1 MDKAKLLIPT
11 KDLQITYYVHFKS
24 ILLCTEKKKSV
35 KKEISFMERKKKK
48 RTNPVFKHCWHLTS
62 LTTSATRRSR
72 ESSAK
77 NQAKNTISR

>member
-48 RTNPVFKHCWHLTS
+48 KEPTLYS
-62 LTTSATRRSR
+62 GIAG
-72 ESSAK
+72 
-77 NQAKNTISR
+77 I